1 MKKLIIIRHCKSSW
15 SDLSLNDFDRPLNN
29 RGVQDGNLMSKELSK
44 KIDNVDLLIS
54 SSSKRTRLTADF
66 FIKLIKINKISFID
80 DLYHSSSENIINKL
94 KKISNTHESIM
105 LIGHNPGLTDL
116 VNKLTS
122 INLYNLPTCGVAI
135 VNLNIKNWDLI
146 NNFSEYDLEWM
157 KFPKQLKL

>member
-66 FIKLIKINKISFID
+66 FIELIKINKISFID

-94 KKISNTHESIM
+94 KKISNTNESIM
-105 LIGHNPGLTDL
+105 VIGHNPGLTDL

-146 NNFSEYDLEWM
+146 NNFSKYDLEWI

>member
-80 DLYHSSSENIINKL
+80 DLYHSSSENIIRKL

-105 LIGHNPGLTDL
+105 VIGHNPGLTDL

-146 NNFSEYDLEWM
+146 NNFSKYDLEWM

>member
-15 SDLSLNDFDRPLNN
+15 SDLNLNDFDRPLNN

-44 KIDNVDLLIS
+44 KIDKVDLLFS

-66 FIKLIKINKISFID
+66 FIEVINIKKNNFMD
-80 DLYHSSSENIINKL
+80 ELYHSSSENIINIL
-94 KKISNTHESIM
+94 KKISSNKKSVM
-105 LIGHNPGLTDL
+105 VIGHNPGLTDL

-135 VNLNIKNWDLI
+135 INLNIKNWNLI

>member
-66 FIKLIKINKISFID
+66 FIELIKINKISFID

-94 KKISNTHESIM
+94 KKISNNYKSIM
-105 LIGHNPGLTDL
+105 VIGHNPGLTNL

-122 INLYNLPTCGVAI
+122 VNLYNLPTCGVAI
-135 VNLNIKNWDLI
+135 VNLNIKNWGLI
-146 NNFSEYDLEWM
+146 NNFSKYDLEWI

>member
-66 FIKLIKINKISFID
+66 FIESIKINKISFID

-94 KKISNTHESIM
+94 KKISNTYESIM
-105 LIGHNPGLTDL
+105 VIGHNPGLTNL

-146 NNFSEYDLEWM
+146 KNFSEYDLEWM

>member
-15 SDLSLNDFDRPLNN
+15 SDLNLNDFDRPLNN

-44 KIDNVDLLIS
+44 KIDKVDLLFS

-66 FIKLIKINKISFID
+66 FIEVINIKKINFMD
-80 DLYHSSSENIINKL
+80 ELYHSSSENIINIL
-94 KKISNTHESIM
+94 KKISSTKKSVM
-105 LIGHNPGLTDL
+105 VIGHNPGLTDL

-135 VNLNIKNWDLI
+135 INLNIKNWDLI

>member
-66 FIKLIKINKISFID
+66 FIESIKINKISFID

-94 KKISNTHESIM
+94 KKISNTHELIM

-122 INLYNLPTCGVAI
+122 INLYNLPTCGIAI

-146 NNFSEYDLEWM
+146 KNFSQYDLEWM

>member
-66 FIKLIKINKISFID
+66 FIESIKINKISFID

-105 LIGHNPGLTDL
+105 VIGHNPGLTDL

-146 NNFSEYDLEWM
+146 KNFSEYDLEWM

>member
-44 KIDNVDLLIS
+44 IIDNVDLLIS

-66 FIKLIKINKISFID
+66 FIELIKINKISFID

-105 LIGHNPGLTDL
+105 VIGHNPGLTDL

-146 NNFSEYDLEWM
+146 NNFSKYDLEWM

>member
-80 DLYHSSSENIINKL
+80 DLYHSSSENIISKL

-105 LIGHNPGLTDL
+105 VIGHNPGLTDL

-146 NNFSEYDLEWM
+146 NNFSKYDLEWM